1 MLWMWMLVFLQMLIM
16 SDEAYFYFSEYVRK
30 GTTSLG
36 VQKTVTQF
44 GVGCH
49 FLEYLAVLL

>member
-1 MLWMWMLVFLQMLIM
+1 MWMLVFLQMLIM